1 MECPY
6 IRNVIFQKVQIDSNY
21 DDTLFT
27 FSAQPIND
35 TLSEKDN
42 QDTAELS

>member
-6 IRNVIFQKVQIDSNY
+6 IRNVIFQKIQIDSNY

-27 FSAQPIND
+27 FSAQPVHD
-35 TLSEKDN
+35 VLSEREN
-42 QDTAELS
+42 EDTAEVS